1 MNFKDKVVLITG
13 GTSGIGLELAAQLL
27 GQGAMVSI
35 TGKRK
40 NKIDSAKNELKKHGS
55 KFHII
60 SANVQSH
67 ADCEKTVHETIDI
80 FGRIDVLINNAA
92 VSSFSSVKET
102 QPNVVDIVV
111 DTNIKGVYF
120 MTKCC
125 LPFLE
130 LSRGSILFVSSIASF
145 YGLPGY
151 SLYSMT
157 KKTLDALAESLTAET
172 KGKRIN
178 VSVAHLSFTQNDDQ
192 KTALDAFGNEIPVP
206 KRHTKLVFSKKETA
220 SMLLRQIAT
229 RKFNL
234 KQGITGKTF
243 WLLSHFKGF
252 MRLVIR

>member
-1 MNFKDKVVLITG
+1 MNYNDKVFLITG
-13 GTSGIGLELAAQLL
+13 GTSGIGLELAVQLL
-27 GQGAMVSI
+27 ERAAMVVI

-40 NKIDSAKNELKKHGS
+40 GKIDLAKNELKKHGT
-55 KFHII
+55 KFHVI
-60 SANVQSH
+60 SANVQCYE
-67 ADCEKTVHETIDI
+67 DCQKTVNEIIDV

-92 VSSFSSVKET
+92 VAAFSKVQET

-120 MTKCC
+120 MTQCC

-130 LSRGSILFVSSIASF
+130 LSQGSVLFVSSIASF

-157 KKTLDALAESLTAET
+157 KKTLDALAESLIAET
-172 KGKRIN
+172 KGKRISI
-178 VSVAHLSFTQNDDQ
+178 SVAHLSFTQNDDK

-206 KRHTKLVFSKKETA
+206 KRHTKLVFTRKETA
-220 SMLLRQIAT
+220 TMLLRQIST
-229 RKFNL
+229 RKFYM
-234 KQGITGKTF
+234 KQGLTGKAF
-243 WLLSHFKGF
+243 WLLSHFKGL